1 MAIPAAFKKCVAEIK
16 KAAPDVINDE
26 QAVELLKRL
35 NDRFVEK
42 KAQAGANAE
51 KFILDE
57 ANKMANENALA
68 VQIEK
73 RNAAINMAV
82 RKRVDKF
89 LAGYSDPAEGLVAY
103 MGGINKVRAGAR
115 LSVDAQGKGLTM
127 GYLGKMV
134 NSMDKDGLWEVFASG
149 TLDKQ
154 IAQELW
160 EIGREGG
167 NPGVSKS
174 AEAQKIAGVIHG
186 MQADLVNRQ
195 NNAGAF
201 IKLMPGYIVRQ
212 GHDMTKIRRAG
223 YEAWKERVMP
233 LLDHEATFGSND
245 PELVLRGAYE
255 GLASGIHI
263 RAAGI
268 EGDAGNARLFGFHG
282 PANLAKKISQNRL
295 LHFKD
300 ADSWTTYN
308 GEFGVKSLRDAVL
321 SGVEHGSRNVAMLEN
336 FGTNPA
342 AFFDRIVSDLVK
354 GNRDNSKL
362 VDKLRGSYIENLF
375 KTLDGTTRIPVDVN
389 SARWS
394 NNLRMLQTMSKL
406 GGAVISSISD
416 IPAIAAELRYQGR
429 GILESYLEPLGSLF
443 RGRGNA
449 EQKEIARL
457 LGVGLDGMLG
467 EVHGRFNSM
476 DGLPGKASRMTQ
488 LFFKWNGLNWW
499 TDSLRTGTALVMSNN
514 LAEQA
519 GKALKNL
526 DVDTQRIFGLYN
538 ITDRE
543 WNLFRKTAFKNEDGN
558 MYLTPDKLDK
568 VDRAEIESIL
578 TENKINVTEKNIQR
592 ELDRIKSAFQTYFI
606 DRADYAV
613 PTPGAREKAYLEMG
627 TRPGTAVGEAVRFI
641 AQFKSFP
648 LSVMM
653 RGVQREVYGKG
664 ADSIMG
670 ALKSGNGEM
679 ASLAHLM
686 VATTI
691 AGYVSMLTK
700 DILKG
705 RTPRD
710 AREPKVILAA
720 FSQGGGFGIYGDFLF
735 GEFSRYGRSAL
746 ATAAGPVL
754 GQVDDVAELY
764 TRLRNGDDAAAQA
777 ARIAINN
784 TPYIN
789 LFYTRTALDYLFL
802 YQLQEAMNPG
812 YLNRMEARVR
822 SENGQEFLF
831 PPSRQ

>member
-26 QAVELLKRL
+26 QAVELLNRL
-35 NDRFVEK
+35 NDRFNERR
-42 KAQAGANAE
+42 ARAGENAE

-73 RNAAINMAV
+73 RNMAINMAV
-82 RKRVDKF
+82 RKRFDNF
-89 LAGYSDPAEGLVAY
+89 LANYPDPAEGLVAY
-103 MGGINKVRAGAR
+103 MGGINKVRTGAR
-115 LSVDAQGKGLTM
+115 LSVDAQGRGLTM

-134 NSMDKDGLWEVFASG
+134 NEMDKDGLWEVFASG
-149 TLDKQ
+149 ALDKQ
-154 IAQELW
+154 VAQELW

-174 AEAQKIAGVIHG
+174 AEAQKIAGVIHKT
-186 MQADLVNRQ
+186 QADIVNRQ

-212 GHDMTKIRRAG
+212 SHNMSKIRRAG
-223 YEAWKERVMP
+223 YEAWKQRVMP
-233 LLDHEATFGSND
+233 LLDHDATFGSND
-245 PELVLRGAYE
+245 PELVLRGAYD
-255 GLASGIHI
+255 GLSTGIHI
-263 RAAGI
+263 RATGI
-268 EGDAGNARLFGFHG
+268 DGDSGNARLFGFHG

-308 GEFGVKSLRDAVL
+308 GEFGVKHLRDSVL
-321 SGVEHGSRNVAMLEN
+321 AGVEHGSRNVALLEN

-342 AFFDRIVSDLVK
+342 AFFDKVVSDLVK
-354 GNRDNSKL
+354 SNRDNTKV
-362 VDKLRGSYIENLF
+362 VDKLRGNYVENLF

-429 GILESYLEPLGSLF
+429 GILESYLEPLGSLL

-449 EQKEIARL
+449 EQKEIARFI
-457 LGVGLDGMLG
+457 GVGLDGLLG
-467 EVHGRFNSM
+467 EVHGRFHSM
-476 DGLPGKASRMTQ
+476 DSLPGKASRMTQ
-488 LFFKWNGLNWW
+488 IFFKWNGLNWW
-499 TDSLRTGTALVMSNN
+499 TDSMRTGTALVMSNH

-519 GKALKNL
+519 GKAIKNL
-526 DVDTQRIFGLYN
+526 DVDTQRMFKLYN
-538 ITDRE
+538 ITEQD
-543 WNLFRKTAFKNEDGN
+543 WSLFKKTAFKNEDGN

-568 VDRAEIESIL
+568 IDKAEVENIL
-578 TENKINVTEKNIQR
+578 TERNINITDRNVQREIDRVKNI
-592 ELDRIKSAFQTYFI
+592 FQAYFI

-613 PTPGAREKAYLEMG
+613 PTPGARERAYLEMG

-653 RGVQREVYGKG
+653 RGVQREIYGKG
-664 ADSIMG
+664 ADSIMQ
-670 ALKSGNGEM
+670 AMKSGNGEM
-679 ASLAHLM
+679 ASFAHLM
-686 VATTI
+686 VSTTV
-691 AGYVSMLTK
+691 AGYISMVTK

-705 RTPRD
+705 RGPRD
-710 AREPKVILAA
+710 PTDPKVALAA
-720 FSQGGGFGIYGDFLF
+720 LSQGGGFGIYGDFLF